1 MPTTPQNAAGSSA
14 NKDPGLTKDGRAR
27 MTVDDGATLLMR
39 DHRTVED
46 LFKAYE
52 EAKSDDRR
60 KVEIFRTIA
69 AELKVHMQIEEE
81 IFYPAS
87 REHVDEPDT
96 VNEAEVE
103 HASAKDL
110 MAQLESMEPSDPYYD
125 AKVKVLQ
132 EMIDHHVEE
141 EETEFFPELRRST
154 MDLKAI
160 GDQMAARKQELTAN
174 AAPKGVRGH

>member
-1 MPTTPQNAAGSSA
+1 MASATPGSAKPSA
-14 NKDPGLTKDGRAR
+14 SKDPGLTKDGRAR
-27 MTVDDGATLLMR
+27 MTVEDGVTLLMR

-52 EAKSDDRR
+52 AAKSDERR
-60 KVEIFRTIA
+60 KVEIFRKIA
-69 AELKVHMQIEEE
+69 MELKVHMQLEEE
-81 IFYPAS
+81 IFYPTS
-87 REHVDEPDT
+87 REFVDEQDT

-103 HASAKDL
+103 HAAAKDL
-110 MAQLESMEPSDPYYD
+110 ISQLEGMAPTDDYYD

-141 EETEFFPELRRST
+141 EESEYFPEVRRSD

-160 GDQMAARKQELTAN
+160 GDQMSARKEELTAQPPK
-174 AAPKGVRGH
+174 APRPH